1 MKGNTK
7 NIQNYFKTKRISFKV
22 KFCSSR
28 LRTVVMQRREK
39 TKYNRKQKRFSSDL
53 KVGWRRGWGLA
64 RSRCRRGATRWW
76 WATRRWRTA
85 AAPRSSP
92 SSPRCSRLSGEAA
105 EWTKS
110 STLSDTLWS
119 ERDLILCHTES
130 VVSCLPC
137 HIHISLINNLKK
149 YTLILLRPI
158 SHLVMALQQFY
169 ALRLLSVPGV
179 ESDRSCWCGR
189 RLLVIQVQG
198 QLLFLFRGCHQK
210 SRVGPGGMVDHVVR
224 KADHFHP

>member
-1 MKGNTK
+1 M
-7 NIQNYFKTKRISFKV
+7 
-22 KFCSSR
+22 
-28 LRTVVMQRREK
+28 
-39 TKYNRKQKRFSSDL
+39 
-53 KVGWRRGWGLA
+53 
-64 RSRCRRGATRWW
+64 
-76 WATRRWRTA
+76 
-85 AAPRSSP
+85 
-92 SSPRCSRLSGEAA
+92 
-105 EWTKS
+105 
-110 STLSDTLWS
+110 
-119 ERDLILCHTES
+119 ILCHTES

-158 SHLVMALQQFY
+158 SHIVMALQQFY

-179 ESDRSCWCGR
+179 ESDRSWSCGG

-224 KADHFHP
+224 KADQVTTSIHNAAESGRRDKVLVMHWEPALMLGSKGC

>member
-7 NIQNYFKTKRISFKV
+7 NIQNYFKTNTKRISFKV

-28 LRTVVMQRREK
+28 LRTVVMQRRER

-64 RSRCRRGATRWW
+64 RNRCRRGATRWW

-92 SSPRCSRLSGEAA
+92 SSPRCSRLSGGAA

-137 HIHISLINNLKK
+137 HIHISLINNLRK
-149 YTLILLRPI
+149 YTLILLRP
-158 SHLVMALQQFY
+158 
-169 ALRLLSVPGV
+169 LSS
-179 ESDRSCWCGR
+179 SDGSTAILCSAVVASPRSREWSI
-189 RLLVIQVQG
+189 LLVRKKTSCDPSSRPAS
-198 QLLFLFRGCHQK
+198 LLVPALSPEK
-210 SRVGPGGMVDHVVR
+210 
-224 KADHFHP
+224 